1 MDKNTF
7 LWLIGILVTIFVG
20 VWGRRVINKKKLK
33 QVQRADRSGI
43 AIQSGRDTK
52 IGKKDE

>member
-7 LWLIGILVTIFVG
+7 LWLIGILVTIFVAA
-20 VWGRRVINKKKLK
+20 WGRRVISRKKLK
-33 QVQRADRSGI
+33 QNQKADRGGI